1 MYSCAKNT
9 IFTNV
14 ALTDD
19 GDVWWEGMTKEPPAH
34 AIDWT
39 NKDWTPDAG
48 RPAAHPNARFTAP
61 AGQNPV
67 IDPEWE
73 NPNGVPVEAF
83 IFGGRR
89 SDVVPLVY
97 QAFNWNYGVYLAAT
111 MGSEMTAAAF
121 GQIGKVRRDPFAML
135 PFTGYHMAA
144 YFNYWLRFGRQL
156 SRPPRIFGVNWF
168 RKDENG
174 KFIWP
179 GFGDNMRVLKW
190 IVDRVKGRAPSSESP
205 IGWMP
210 RYEDLDWRGLD
221 FSQEKFNNLMAIDR
235 QKWVDEVLS
244 HEELFIK
251 LYDRLPKEM
260 IFIRELILSSLWR
273 SPERW
278 EFGLVPTN
286 TPFSD

>member
-1 MYSCAKNT
+1 M
-9 IFTNV
+9 
-14 ALTDD
+14 
-19 GDVWWEGMTKEPPAH
+19 
-34 AIDWT
+34 
-39 NKDWTPDAG
+39 
-48 RPAAHPNARFTAP
+48 
-61 AGQNPV
+61 
-67 IDPEWE
+67 
-73 NPNGVPVEAF
+73 
-83 IFGGRR
+83 
-89 SDVVPLVY
+89 
-97 QAFNWNYGVYLAAT
+97 AAT

-121 GQIGKVRRDPFAML
+121 GQVGKVRRDPFAML
-135 PFTGYHMAA
+135 PFAGYHMAA
-144 YFNYWLRFGRQL
+144 YFNYWLRFGRQIVH
-156 SRPPRIFGVNWF
+156 PPRIFGVNWF

-190 IVDRVKGRAPSSESP
+190 VVDRVKGHAPSSESP

-221 FSQEKFNNLMAIDR
+221 FSKEKFNDLMAIDR

-251 LYDRLPKEM
+251 LYDRLPKEL

-286 TPFSD
+286 IPFSD